1 MNHVFYR
8 HTRFQPPVAA
18 RGDGVYII
26 DSDGNRYLDASG
38 GAAVSSTTACGASV
52 TSTACRSS

>member
-18 RGDGVYII
+18 RGDGVYIV
-26 DSDGNRYLDASG
+26 DSDGKRYLDASG
-38 GAAVSSTTACGASV
+38 GAARGHRCLLY
-52 TSTACRSS
+52 TSDAADE